1 MKRLFILLIALLSIG
16 AVSAQNTSS
25 PVKQWT
31 SSFMTLDVDAP
42 IKLILTQIPSE
53 QAPYIVYDTKG
64 NETAKF
70 TAEVDKGQVLKIR
83 ERNDPK
89 RTTVT
94 EVHVYYNTLN
104 VIRISRANT
113 TVESML
119 DSKMIDV
126 EISNGAKFVAEL
138 NVKDIVI
145 SVSGNSGVEL
155 SGEALYHCAEVTSA
169 QYNAAGL
176 KTMSTIIEAHHNSE
190 ARVYAT
196 QRLEAK
202 STTGGKIMYKSTPEI
217 LRAEKTLFGVDP
229 TPLM

>member
-16 AVSAQNTSS
+16 AVSAQNTNS